1 MTTYGTLWCS
11 GCEQALPEWS
21 FGRNAERITGRA
33 SRCRRC
39 RAGRARAVYVAR
51 VHGPIRRRSMP
62 LPASYARTRTRHTLR
77 SAAAHFGVSI
87 SVIRRWDRLA
97 QYVSPRA
104 AVYRRRGRID
114 PPRLAVVLGLSAA
127 TVRRAFG
134 AWGRAAA

>member
-1 MTTYGTLWCS
+1 MTTYGTLWCT

-21 FGRNAERITGRA
+21 FGRKAASITGRA

-39 RAGRARAVYVAR
+39 RAGHARALYVAR
-51 VHGPIRRRSMP
+51 VQGPIRRRSMP
-62 LPASYARTRTRHTLR
+62 LPASYATTRPRHTLR
-77 SAAAHFGVSI
+77 SVAGHYGVNV

-104 AVYRRRGRID
+104 AVYRRRGHVD